1 MTISTPST
9 MLCRVMQVLTM
20 EWVDGARLND
30 KAAIDAMG
38 LDSSKFVDTLVQC
51 SLRQMLENGFFH
63 ADPHAG
69 NLLAMPSGI
78 NCDSMRCDIIENML
92 RTAVIAH
99 PTFDRPSCLLNNSST
114 PLTPFTPP
122 SLCLSVRL
130 L

>member
-1 MTISTPST
+1 MMHSKYEHGHDYDHLNYFYHAASCHV
-9 MLCRVMQVLTM
+9 LQVLTM

-69 NLLAMPSGI
+69 NLLAMPSGT
-78 NCDSMRCDIIENML
+78 NRVAM
-92 RTAVIAH
+92 
-99 PTFDRPSCLLNNSST
+99 
-114 PLTPFTPP
+114 
-122 SLCLSVRL
+122 
-130 L
+130 

>member
-1 MTISTPST
+1 
-9 MLCRVMQVLTM
+9 M

-69 NLLAMPSGI
+69 NLLAMPSG
-78 NCDSMRCDIIENML
+78 DAASRDRHDLMYFL
-92 RTAVIAH
+92 LVTSSQAYKPSRT
-99 PTFDRPSCLLNNSST
+99 
-114 PLTPFTPP
+114 
-122 SLCLSVRL
+122 
-130 L
+130 

>member
-1 MTISTPST
+1 
-9 MLCRVMQVLTM
+9 M

-69 NLLAMPSGI
+69 NLLAMPSGECPAALEFDHVCHDLPSA
-78 NCDSMRCDIIENML
+78 NY
-92 RTAVIAH
+92 
-99 PTFDRPSCLLNNSST
+99 PTSST
-114 PLTPFTPP
+114 KLIITD
-122 SLCLSVRL
+122 
-130 L
+130 

>member
-1 MTISTPST
+1 MNMNITSLTCCIT
-9 MLCRVMQVLTM
+9 QVLTM

-78 NCDSMRCDIIENML
+78 YQ
-92 RTAVIAH
+92 TALYCTV
-99 PTFDRPSCLLNNSST
+99 
-114 PLTPFTPP
+114 
-122 SLCLSVRL
+122 V
-130 L
+130 

>member
-1 MTISTPST
+1 
-9 MLCRVMQVLTM
+9 M

-69 NLLAMPSGI
+69 NLLAMPSGQ
-78 NCDSMRCDIIENML
+78 CTAACLFDHTYHDLPTAHYPKPSAKFIILNLFPYLEHAL
-92 RTAVIAH
+92 ELTE
-99 PTFDRPSCLLNNSST
+99 CLT
-114 PLTPFTPP
+114 HF
-122 SLCLSVRL
+122 
-130 L
+130 

>member
-1 MTISTPST
+1 
-9 MLCRVMQVLTM
+9 M

-69 NLLAMPSGI
+69 NLLAMPSGTQHTALL
-78 NCDSMRCDIIENML
+78 CDEKSKLFWACR
-92 RTAVIAH
+92 AQ
-99 PTFDRPSCLLNNSST
+99 SS
-114 PLTPFTPP
+114 
-122 SLCLSVRL
+122 
-130 L
+130 